1 MAGTATSSP
10 ARLKNILVATDYSPV
25 SSRAI
30 SFAGA
35 LASRFDARLYA
46 LHAGELVNYALPVQR
61 WKESAEALRISAEQ
75 LGKVLSKSFPGVES
89 AILEGEGP
97 VGKVIQRACGEK
109 NIDLLV
115 LGTRGRR
122 GFAKFLLGSVAEEVL
137 RRAPCPVLTVGP
149 CAQSWDDLGWEGA
162 EILYATDFSPQAHAA
177 AQHAFAWANDFG
189 ARLTLLH
196 VLDDGAHLN
205 FGRPQESAEAARR
218 QLEHLL
224 PRDAGGRSAHHLM
237 VERGVPGEKIVETA
251 ESIRAAL
258 IVTGA
263 REAAG
268 FAGTATHF
276 SGSTLHKVIA
286 RAPCAVLSVRE

>member
-1 MAGTATSSP
+1 MAGTATCSP

-35 LASRFDARLYA
+35 LASRFDTRLYA

-75 LGKVLSKSFPGVES
+75 LARVLSKSFPGVES
-89 AILEGEGP
+89 EILEGEGP

-115 LGTRGRR
+115 LGTRGRT
-122 GFAKFLLGSVAEEVL
+122 GFAKLLLGSVAEEML
-137 RRAPCPVLTVGP
+137 RRAPCPVLTLGP
-149 CAQSWDDLGWEGA
+149 CAQSWDELGWEGA
-162 EILYATDFSPQAHAA
+162 EILYATDFSPEAHAA
-177 AQHAFAWANDFG
+177 AQHAVAWANEFG

-218 QLEHLL
+218 QLEHVL
-224 PRDAGGRSAHHLM
+224 PRDGERRGARHLM

-251 ESIRAAL
+251 ESIGAAL
-258 IVTGA
+258 IVIGA
-263 REAAG
+263 REATG
-268 FAGTATHF
+268 YAGTATHF